1 MKNYKLIVLLFI
13 IPLQSWAQRGMNIAY
28 IDMDYIL
35 KNVPEYQQ
43 ASGQLENKVQT
54 WRSEINEK
62 QNKIDQLK
70 QELENERPLLTK
82 ELIEER
88 EDDIT
93 YLQDQ
98 LLDYQQKR
106 FGPDGDYIIQ
116 KKQLVRPVQDQVYN
130 AVEEIAENR
139 KIDIIFDR
147 TSEIGMVY
155 AKSNFDVSEQ
165 VLRIIKRTANRK
177 QIEERKDLIEL
188 RKEENRTAEQDKVI
202 DERYQRADSL
212 KTERQLYIE
221 ERRRK
226 IDSVREARKAEFE
239 VRRARI
245 LEERQ
250 QRKDSI
256 NAARNNQ

>member
-1 MKNYKLIVLLFI
+1 
-13 IPLQSWAQRGMNIAY
+13 MNIAY